1 MYKECKSS
9 LSLYGPKRAIYYIY
23 RIQRL
28 RYCDVNNDIG
38 TIDLPNTVL
47 RLVQASLFPFTLH
60 LNLVFF
66 LKFSAPFPS
75 SSKNTTQSTIAYWGP
90 WPSSVL
96 ARLVRWKTRFANWPW
111 PKSSTLQ
118 GQSLERHSGR
128 VNPLA
133 IFQLV
138 CHAFLSTLNF
148 AFSGYSRSVEVR
160 NCRSDQREFGT
171 HRGQTRKTKT
181 RIGYQIRKPV
191 SIFRENRKPNAK

>member
-1 MYKECKSS
+1 MYRECKSS

-47 RLVQASLFPFTLH
+47 RLVQASLFPFYFASKLG
-60 LNLVFF
+60 F
-66 LKFSAPFPS
+66 LSEILAAFPLFV
-75 SSKNTTQSTIAYWGP
+75 KKHDTIHNRLWGP

-138 CHAFLSTLNF
+138 CHAFLSITFEISWGAQLPL
-148 AFSGYSRSVEVR
+148 RSKRIR
-160 NCRSDQREFGT
+160 NPQR
-171 HRGQTRKTKT
+171 
-181 RIGYQIRKPV
+181 
-191 SIFRENRKPNAK
+191 PN